1 MSKQREIYVLFTSEG
16 PHTAHAQNR
25 LDLIFKK
32 CIKFTLEDSIY
43 KILYKIISHDV
54 KKCRSSPISFRSL
67 YDDQRSVKTALMKQS
82 VYRLISTFI
91 FAFLL
96 TDFKIMRTS
105 TLTTTTEGVCI
116 QLIQKRLSFTNFKL

>member
-16 PHTAHAQNR
+16 PHMAHAQNR

-67 YDDQRSVKTALMKQS
+67 YDDQRLKTALMKQS